1 VAVGIAG
8 VIGTDLA
15 TLHANETNFRWWWP
29 TGWMVAPA
37 AIFVVGLLLLFVPL
51 RRSPPTS
58 RAAIRRFSRFEQRYR
73 KFVEGGNTRYV
84 DTKGLMTVGF
94 HTPELDDVFV
104 DVSLMHRPPQDV
116 PTGPL
121 DDTSVV
127 YAERLAL
134 EDLIGVSEPKV
145 LAILGGPGTGKTTL
159 LHYTARHTR
168 RRHRRQHLP
177 VLLYLRE
184 HSSAIVKQ
192 PDIGL
197 ADLIRNAIGELKT
210 NEPPAWFEQKLRN
223 GECVVLLDGLDEI
236 PENQDRK
243 VIATWIERQIQQY
256 QDNHYIITSR
266 PLGYRA
272 ARIRPAEIV
281 QVRSFTTDQM
291 ERFIYGW
298 YRATERVSTGAEG
311 DDLLLRTNSLAS
323 DLLRRLAASPALS
336 DLAAN
341 PLLLTMIV
349 NVHRFS
355 GALPDSRAD
364 LYKEICQV
372 MLSRRQDAK
381 NLGSKF
387 TNLAKE
393 TLLSGLA
400 YTMMTKR
407 VSRGLPREE
416 ILDEI
421 KVVLPRLSRKV
432 KAEDFLADVGTNG
445 LLVEGERGQYRF
457 AHHTFQEYMAASYI
471 RENGLVSVLAESVD
485 DPWWRE
491 TSLLYAA
498 HADADAIVEACLNS
512 GSASALGLAFD
523 CASQPSNLSAD
534 LRDRIDELL
543 ASIFELDSD
552 QDSRRLIS
560 RTLIMRYL
568 HQQIHMNESSL
579 AWTRPVSENL
589 YLLYIADVEQ
599 SIPNAS
605 IKGEWDD
612 QTPALGMRASDA
624 AGFVQWLNRII
635 DEKRGYRLPKPSEL
649 SVAVARRLLPEA
661 RDSSIENCV
670 WTASDLASPPE
681 LWVPPGS
688 SHPYAIR
695 REDLFTHVLDDF
707 SQSGQTL
714 VALVLLRATV
724 TARLLTRHLERNPGS
739 HPSGAA
745 SMAAELSRDLIS
757 WPTSHLN
764 IGEAYERANV
774 IRQFCDREAKRLYSA
789 KITRIL
795 AILRLL
801 PRRRTRDLASQLA
814 RDLHFDLALVSG
826 SGITPIN
833 NDGAENNGSLNTEYI
848 LTMDLFR
855 DLLIGH
861 ENNMDRLFGD
871 HFGALGNFPDAN
883 QVMSKI
889 LPVALVQALAI
900 PAISMTWLRDA
911 AGRFADASHMFGKTE
926 LGVSET
932 SLSEAV
938 LRGPDSKANQ
948 DTSISGARSSTV
960 SIDALIAG
968 YNPEFSDFYDYAP
981 ISAQAKSSSLLTV
994 LSVKQ
999 NAMPSIFRRI
1009 LASRNTV
1016 NNRSEEIVFPDGL
1029 ADDLRASVSDI
1040 SKLVGGGRNKGMRG
1054 QAQER
1059 QRWIADMSD
1068 RLREQATPALENR
1081 ASVERGVAAGIRL
1094 AALCL
1099 AAEAVAL
1106 GEVGLGAKF
1115 QQIAAGITVLERR
1128 SSGVVPA
1135 AEIIVL
1141 VPE

>member
-1 VAVGIAG
+1 MAVGIAG

-29 TGWMVAPA
+29 TGWMAAPA

-134 EDLIGVSEPKV
+134 EDLIGDSEPKV

-168 RRHRRQHLP
+168 LRHRRQHLP

-184 HSSAIVKQ
+184 HSSAIVKK
-192 PDIGL
+192 PDTGL
-197 ADLIRNAIGELKT
+197 ADLIRNAIGELKA

-236 PENQDRK
+236 PENQDRR
-243 VIATWIERQIQQY
+243 VIATWIEHQIQQY

-281 QVRSFTTDQM
+281 QVRSFTTDQV

-311 DDLLLRTNSLAS
+311 ADLLLRTNSLAS

-400 YTMMTKR
+400 YTMMMKR

-416 ILDEI
+416 ILDEF
-421 KVVLPRLSRKV
+421 KAVLPRLSRKV

-457 AHHTFQEYMAASYI
+457 AHHTFQEYMAASFI
-471 RENGLVSVLAESVD
+471 RANGLVSVLAEWVD

-568 HQQIHMNESSL
+568 HQQIHINESSL

-599 SIPNAS
+599 SILNAS

-624 AGFVQWLNRII
+624 TGFVQWLNRII

-649 SVAVARRLLPEA
+649 SVAVVRRLLPQA
-661 RDSSIENCV
+661 TDSGIKNCV

-681 LWVPPGS
+681 LWVPPGA

-695 REDLFTHVLDDF
+695 REDLFTQVLDDF
-707 SQSGQTL
+707 SQSGQIL

-724 TARLLTRHLERNPGS
+724 TARLLTRHLERNPAS

-745 SMAAELSRDLIS
+745 CLAAELSQDLIS
-757 WPTSHLN
+757 WPTSNLN
-764 IGEAYERANV
+764 IGEAYERANM
-774 IRQFCDREAKRLYSA
+774 IRQSCDEEAKRLYSA
-789 KITRIL
+789 KMTRIL

-801 PRRRTRDLASQLA
+801 PRRRARDLASQLA

-826 SGITPIN
+826 SGIIPIN
-833 NDGAENNGSLNTEYI
+833 NDGAEDNASLNIEYI

-855 DLLIGH
+855 DLLIGD
-861 ENNMDRLFGD
+861 ENDMDRLPGV
-871 HFGALGNFPDAN
+871 LGNFPNAN

-889 LPVALVQALAI
+889 LPVALVQVLAI
-900 PAISMTWLRDA
+900 PAISKTWLRDA
-911 AGRFADASHMFGKTE
+911 AGRFADASHMFGKTG
-926 LGVSET
+926 LGMSET
-932 SLSEAV
+932 SLSGAG
-938 LRGPDSKANQ
+938 LSGPDSMANK
-948 DTSISGARSSTV
+948 DSSISGTRSSTV

-968 YNPEFSDFYDYAP
+968 YNPELSDFYDYAS
-981 ISAQAKSSSLLTV
+981 IRAQAKSPSLLPV
-994 LSVKQ
+994 PSREQ

-1009 LASRNTV
+1009 LASRNTI
-1016 NNRSEEIVFPDGL
+1016 NSRSEEIVFPDGL
-1029 ADDLRASVSDI
+1029 ADDLRAAVSDI
-1040 SKLVGGGRNKGMRG
+1040 SKLVRGGRNKGMRG
-1054 QAQER
+1054 QAQDRE
-1059 QRWIADMSD
+1059 RWIADMSE
-1068 RLREQATPALENR
+1068 RLRERATPALQNR
-1081 ASVERGVAAGIRL
+1081 ASVEREVAAGIRL

-1106 GEVGLGAKF
+1106 GEVELGTKF

-1128 SSGVVPA
+1128 SSGVVPV